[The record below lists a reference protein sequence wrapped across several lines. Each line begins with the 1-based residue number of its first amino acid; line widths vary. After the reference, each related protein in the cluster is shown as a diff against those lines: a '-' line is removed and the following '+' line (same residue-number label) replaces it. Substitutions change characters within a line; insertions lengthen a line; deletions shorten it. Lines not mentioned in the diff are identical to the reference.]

1 MSVVVLIF
9 NMNFERIFF
18 VGKSF
23 LIYMP
28 DNCLSVPFVFVY
40 AQLSS
45 KSAKSADCE
54 VRKATK
60 KPKKKFVKIVKYP
73 EICDTLKER
82 SRAEFT
88 FER

>member
-1 MSVVVLIF
+1 
-9 NMNFERIFF
+9 MNFERIFF

-28 DNCLSVPFVFVY
+28 DICLPVPFVFVY
-40 AQLSS
+40 AQFSL
-45 KSAKSADCE
+45 KSAKFADCE

-88 FER
+88 SER